1 MWIPGPTRA
10 VLLSTVLIG
19 LLVIFA
25 AYATL
30 QVSNDVHVV
39 YENEPVM
46 PVYTPARIDNRLPP
60 MPPPPL
66 PKMTDPPDLV
76 SRIVERNVRDRE
88 GAFWVEQAAFKK
100 GKDFVKL
107 TNDATFWVGEGH
119 RQNTYRFSEYVA
131 QQGDIVYRHFQAVH
145 LFYGQEYM
153 RQWVA
158 PTIPTPRH
166 LDLLPLNVQQ
176 MQTKKKLWRA
186 AYAYFFGN
194 GTLNA
199 LFRYWQDRA
208 GQLKRAYNDGHDS
221 LLDDLPHIP

>member
-25 AYATL
+25 VYATL

-39 YENEPVM
+39 YESAPLY

-66 PKMTDPPDLV
+66 PKMKDLPDAVNFL
-76 SRIVERNVRDRE
+76 VERNLRDRE
-88 GAFWVEQAAFKK
+88 GAFWLEQAAYKK
-100 GKDFVKL
+100 GKDFLNL
-107 TNDATFWVGEGH
+107 TEKATFWVGDGWS
-119 RQNTYRFSEYVA
+119 QKTYRFSDYMA
-131 QQGDIVYRHFQAVH
+131 TQPNNVYRHFQAAH
-145 LFYGQEYM
+145 HFYGDVYEGH
-153 RQWVA
+153 WDP

-166 LDLLPLNVQQ
+166 LDLLPTNVQG
-176 MQTKKKLWRA
+176 MQTTKKLWRA
-186 AYAYFFGN
+186 AYTYFFGN
-194 GTLNA
+194 GRLNA

-208 GQLKRAYNDGHDS
+208 GQLKRAYNDGDDG
-221 LLDDLPHIP
+221 LLDDLPHNP